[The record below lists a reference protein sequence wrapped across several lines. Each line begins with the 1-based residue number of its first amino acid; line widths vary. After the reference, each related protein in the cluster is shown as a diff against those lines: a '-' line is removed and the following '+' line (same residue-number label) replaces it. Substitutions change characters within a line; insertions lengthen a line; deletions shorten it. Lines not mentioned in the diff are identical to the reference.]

1 WPQLPSRLRS
11 AVRSDISRLLDN
23 GKTRAQIIEAGY
35 SAGVVNQA
43 LRDLGRSVA

>member
-1 WPQLPSRLRS
+1 RLRS